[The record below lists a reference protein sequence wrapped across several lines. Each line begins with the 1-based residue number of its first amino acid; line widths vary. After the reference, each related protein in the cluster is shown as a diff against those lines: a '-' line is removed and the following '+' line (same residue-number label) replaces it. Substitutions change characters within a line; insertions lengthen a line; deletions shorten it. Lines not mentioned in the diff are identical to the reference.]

1 VYTYEVDPQAMFDD
15 RAHQFEGF
23 GIPNSDI
30 ERVRAAVTD
39 MWADAPGGWSY
50 EWSALAE
57 SYARAGNHGLAAYAY
72 GCAHFPCLNTDARV
86 RALGKQIEHFELAAK
101 DFPVRFERRILAVA
115 YRGGEIE
122 VPVHVYSVDGDY
134 PARPVLVAHGGV
146 DTFKMDF
153 HPFCLAFTL
162 HAGVTIVAVDMP
174 GTGESPVP
182 LDAAGDEM
190 IAGIVS
196 FARSIGDGRV
206 AHFGMSFGGNFSAM
220 SGLTGLVD
228 AAVDLGG
235 PVLGAFTVAHG
246 SSLPY
251 GMRDI
256 IGNHAPRPST
266 DRRGSRCSHERPLS
280 RESSVP
286 EPQFTDVGDQWRRRL
301 FRAAV
306 RHAGLRGAT
315 RHRGPPDGAHR
326 SLRDVEVDRGGRH
339 GQRVAAHAVRI
350 VDAAVSALR
359 WAPAGS
365 RRDAT
370 DLDVVRTP
378 R

>member
-1 VYTYEVDPQAMFDD
+1 MYTYEIDPQAMFDD

-23 GIPNSDI
+23 GIPRSDI
-30 ERVRAAVTD
+30 GRVRAAVTD

-50 EWSALAE
+50 EWSAVAE
-57 SYARAGNHGLAAYAY
+57 CYARAGNHGLAAYAY

-101 DFPVRFERRILAVA
+101 DFPVRFERRIIAVG

-162 HAGVTIVAVDMP
+162 HAGVTTVAVDMP

-182 LDAAGDEM
+182 LDIAGDEM
-190 IAGIVS
+190 IAGIVD

-220 SGLTGLVD
+220 SGLSGLVD
-228 AAVDLGG
+228 AAVDVGG
-235 PVLGAFTVAHG
+235 PVLDAFTVAHG
-246 SSLPY
+246 AGLPY

-256 IGNHAPRPST
+256 IGNAMHLQRPPTVEDLVARMS
-266 DRRGSRCSHERPLS
+266 DLS
-280 RESSVP
+280 RANLLSQKRNSPMLVINGADDYFVPQSDTRVFEGRSDTEVHLMTDTGHCAMSRSPEVVAIVNGWLRTRFASS
-286 EPQFTDVGDQWRRRL
+286 T
-301 FRAAV
+301 
-306 RHAGLRGAT
+306 
-315 RHRGPPDGAHR
+315 
-326 SLRDVEVDRGGRH
+326 
-339 GQRVAAHAVRI
+339 QR
-350 VDAAVSALR
+350 
-359 WAPAGS
+359 
-365 RRDAT
+365 
-370 DLDVVRTP
+370 
-378 R
+378 